1 MSFTRNEPAVSS
13 WLNVAR
19 RSVLGAA
26 VALFAAAVVS
36 AAPAAAQAPAALKQ
50 IKLTQAQVDSFLKA
64 AKDVSAITEKL
75 GDREPDAKTQAALT
89 AAVKKAGFKDYGE
102 YEDVSGNIG
111 LVMQGIDPQTK
122 AFSEPPEAL
131 KKEIAA
137 VQADKSMKAA
147 EKKQVL
153 DDLNEQLKTAAP
165 VQFKENVDLVKKNY
179 DKIAAAMP
187 QG

>member
-1 MSFTRNEPAVSS
+1 MPCISKESSLSS
-13 WLNVAR
+13 WLSVAR
-19 RSVLGAA
+19 RTVLGAA
-26 VALFAAAVVS
+26 LALAAVALTG
-36 AAPAAAQAPAALKQ
+36 APAPAQQGEVKQ
-50 IKLTQAQVDSFLKA
+50 IKLTAAHIDNFLKA
-64 AKDVSAITEKL
+64 VKDVSAITEKL
-75 GDREPDAKTQAALT
+75 GDKDPDAKTQAALT
-89 AAVKKAGFKDYGE
+89 AAVKKAGFKDYAE

-111 LVMQGIDPQTK
+111 LVMSGIDPQTK

-137 VQADKSMKAA
+137 VQADKSMKPD

-153 DDLNEQLKTAAP
+153 EDLNAQLKTAKP

-179 DKIAAAMP
+179 DKLSAAMP